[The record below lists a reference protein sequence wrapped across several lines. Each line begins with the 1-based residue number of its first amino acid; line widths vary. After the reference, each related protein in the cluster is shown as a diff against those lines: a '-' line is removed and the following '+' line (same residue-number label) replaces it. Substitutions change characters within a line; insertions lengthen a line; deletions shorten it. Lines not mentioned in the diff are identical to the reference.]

1 MPSSQRRA
9 PVGKHADGTDFV
21 PAESDDAV
29 QGSQD
34 GSEHAAGSVAEAPES
49 GNTSA
54 SASTTASSDATH
66 VNGVDALSTILSTP
80 SSGLDLKISALKY
93 QRDNMKREKKR
104 RVVKLRG
111 QARKR
116 TRRQAR
122 ARLLGTDDI
131 LDTYAMRV
139 RAQHVRS
146 SSTAA

>member
-1 MPSSQRRA
+1 MSSSQSKAR
-9 PVGKHADGTDFV
+9 VGKHADGTDFV
-21 PAESDDAV
+21 PAESDDAL

-34 GSEHAAGSVAEAPES
+34 GSEHADGSVAETPES

-80 SSGLDLKISALKY
+80 SSELDLNISALKY

-122 ARLLGTDDI
+122 ARLLGTDD
-131 LDTYAMRV
+131 LLEVYAMRV
-139 RAQHVRS
+139 RAKQARNS
-146 SSTAA
+146 SAAE